1 MTTKPVLLTEAEIEQ
16 LHLEVGR
23 SSLMGKTIAANAKD
37 LEAFMRLPIDVPGH
51 GEAGGYEHN
60 RHKQNYTYMNLA
72 GRMFLITKEQKYAD
86 FVTELLE
93 EYADKYLTF
102 DYHVQKNTN
111 PTGRLFHQILN
122 EHCWLMFSSLAYSCV
137 ASTLTQEQRDN
148 IESRIFEPMLE
159 MFTVKYAHDF
169 DRIHNHGIWA
179 VAAVGICGLALG
191 KREYLEMS
199 VYGIDRNDTGGF
211 LAQVSQL
218 FAPSGYY
225 MEGPYYH
232 RYAIR
237 PTCVFAEVI
246 HRHMPEVDIYNYKGG
261 VIGNTVQAMLAT
273 AYPNGEFPAL
283 NDASRTMGITDMGV
297 QVAVSVYSKHYSSEN
312 GVDQNILGMAKIQ
325 DAVWMHPCGL
335 ELSKA
340 YEAASAEKEIGMPFW
355 PSVELN
361 EGPQGH
367 NGAQGFIRMQD
378 KKGDV
383 SQLVMNYGQ
392 HGMGHGNFDT
402 LGISFFNRGQEVLRE
417 YGFCRWVNVEPK
429 FGGRYLDENK
439 SYARQTIAHNAVT
452 IDEKCQN
459 NFDVE
464 RADAVHG
471 LPHFFKV
478 EDEQINGMSAFA
490 NDHYEGFDMQRSV
503 FMLNLEELESPLLL
517 DLYRLDSEK
526 GGEGEH
532 QYDYSHQ
539 YQGQIVRT
547 SFEYQ
552 ANKELNTLGED
563 FGYQHLWNV
572 ASGEVKGTALVS
584 WLQNNTYYTWLGAT
598 SNDNAEVIFTRTGA
612 NDPSFNL
619 RSEPAFILRSKGETT
634 LFASVVETHGYFNEE
649 FEQSVNAR
657 GVVKDIKVVAH
668 TNIGSVVEITTEKSN
683 VTVMIS
689 NQLGATDSTEH
700 KVELNGKV
708 YSWTG
713 FYSVETTLNPE
724 LASRAEQ
731 GK

>member
-1 MTTKPVLLTEAEIEQ
+1 MTTQPILLTEAEVE
-16 LHLEVGR
+16 LLRKEVGKP
-23 SSLMGKTIAANAKD
+23 SLMGKSIEANRKE
-37 LEAFMRLPIDVPGH
+37 LEAFMRLPLDVPGH

-72 GRMFLITKEQKYAD
+72 GRLFLITQEEKYAQ
-86 FVTELLE
+86 FVKDLLAI
-93 EYADKYLTF
+93 YAEKYLTF
-102 DYHVQKNTN
+102 DFHVQKNTN

-122 EHCWLMFSSLAYSCV
+122 EHCWLMFTSLAYSCV
-137 ASTLTQEQRDN
+137 ASVMTEEERTAVVE
-148 IESRIFEPMLE
+148 RIFEPMLD

-179 VAAVGICGLALG
+179 VAAVGICGLAIG
-191 KREYLEMS
+191 KPEYLEMS
-199 VYGIDRNDTGGF
+199 VYGQDRDDTGGF
-211 LAQVSQL
+211 LAQISQL

-237 PTCVFAEVI
+237 PTCVFAEVV
-246 HRHMPEVDIYNYKGG
+246 HRHMPEVDIYNYKDK

-283 NDASRTMGITDMGV
+283 NDASLTMSITDMGV
-297 QVAVSVYSKHYSSEN
+297 QVAVSVYSKHY
-312 GVDQNILGMAKIQ
+312 GMDDNILGMAKIQ
-325 DAVWMHPCGL
+325 NAVWMHPCGL
-335 ELSKA
+335 ELSQAYDKA
-340 YEAASAEKEIGMPFW
+340 IADREIGMPFW

-361 EGPQGH
+361 EGPTGN

-378 KKGDV
+378 KTGDV

-402 LGISFFNRGQEVLRE
+402 LGITFFNRGQEVLRE

-452 IDEKCQN
+452 IDEQCQN
-459 NFDVE
+459 GFDVD
-464 RADAVHG
+464 RADSVHG

-478 EDEQINGMSAFA
+478 EGTEINGMSAFA
-490 NDHYEGFDMQRSV
+490 NDHYPNTDMQRSV
-503 FMLNLEELESPLLL
+503 FMLNLDELEAPLLL
-517 DLYRLDSEK
+517 DLYRIE
-526 GGEGEH
+526 GEGEH

-539 YQGQIVRT
+539 YDGQIVRT
-547 SFEYQ
+547 NFDYQSFG
-552 ANKELNTLGED
+552 ELSTLGDD
-563 FGYQHLWNV
+563 FGYQHLWKV
-572 ASGEVKGTALVS
+572 ASGKVQDTALVS
-584 WLQNNTYYTWLGAT
+584 WLQNNTYYTWLGT
-598 SNDNAEVIFTRTGA
+598 SSSAKQNGDNEVIFTRTGA

-619 RSEPAFILRSKGETT
+619 RSEPAFILRSKGEST
-634 LFASVVETHGYFNEE
+634 LFASVLETHGYFNEE

-657 GVVKDIKVVAH
+657 GQVKDIRVVGYNAV
-668 TNIGSVVEITTEKSN
+668 GSIVEITTEKSL

-689 NQLGATDSTEH
+689 NVLGADDQTPH
-700 KVELNGKV
+700 QVEMNGKT
-708 YSWTG
+708 YSWNG
-713 FYSVETTLNPE
+713 FYSLEVNAFGQE
-724 LASRAEQ
+724 
-731 GK
+731 K

>member
-552 ANKELNTLGED
+552 ANKELNTLGDD

>member
-1 MTTKPVLLTEAEIEQ
+1 MTTQPILLTEAEVE
-16 LHLEVGR
+16 LLRKEVGKP
-23 SSLMGKTIAANAKD
+23 SLMGKSIEANRKE
-37 LEAFMRLPIDVPGH
+37 LEAFMRLPLDVPGH

-72 GRMFLITKEQKYAD
+72 GRLFLITQEEKYAQ
-86 FVTELLE
+86 FVKDLLAI
-93 EYADKYLTF
+93 YAEKYLTF
-102 DYHVQKNTN
+102 DFHVQKNTN

-122 EHCWLMFSSLAYSCV
+122 EHCWLMFTSLAYSCV
-137 ASTLTQEQRDN
+137 ASVMTEEERTAVVE
-148 IESRIFEPMLE
+148 RIFEPMLD

-179 VAAVGICGLALG
+179 VAAVGICGLAIG
-191 KREYLEMS
+191 KPEYLEMS
-199 VYGIDRNDTGGF
+199 VYGQDRDDTGGF
-211 LAQVSQL
+211 LAQISQL

-237 PTCVFAEVI
+237 PTCVFAEVV
-246 HRHMPEVDIYNYKGG
+246 HRHMPEVDIYNYKDK

-283 NDASRTMGITDMGV
+283 NDASRTMSITDMGV
-297 QVAVSVYSKHYSSEN
+297 QVAVSVYSKHY
-312 GVDQNILGMAKIQ
+312 GMDDNILGMAKIQ
-325 DAVWMHPCGL
+325 NAVWMHPCGL
-335 ELSKA
+335 ELSQAYDKA
-340 YEAASAEKEIGMPFW
+340 IADREIGMPFW

-361 EGPQGH
+361 EGPTGN

-378 KKGDV
+378 KTGDV

-402 LGISFFNRGQEVLRE
+402 LGITFFNRGQEVLRE

-452 IDEKCQN
+452 IDEQCQN
-459 NFDVE
+459 GFDVD
-464 RADAVHG
+464 RADSVHG

-478 EDEQINGMSAFA
+478 EGTEINGMSAFA
-490 NDHYEGFDMQRSV
+490 NDHYPNTDMQRSV
-503 FMLNLEELESPLLL
+503 FMLNLDELEAPLLL
-517 DLYRLDSEK
+517 DLYRIE
-526 GGEGEH
+526 GEGEH

-539 YQGQIVRT
+539 YDGQIVRT
-547 SFEYQ
+547 NFDYQSFG
-552 ANKELNTLGED
+552 ELNTLGDD
-563 FGYQHLWNV
+563 FGYQHLWKV
-572 ASGEVKGTALVS
+572 ASGTVQDTALVS
-584 WLQNNTYYTWLGAT
+584 WLQNNTYYTWLGT
-598 SNDNAEVIFTRTGA
+598 SSSAKQNGDNEVIFTRTGA

-619 RSEPAFILRSKGETT
+619 RSEPAFILRSKGEST
-634 LFASVVETHGYFNEE
+634 LFASVLETHGYFNEE

-657 GVVKDIKVVAH
+657 GQVKDIRVVGYNAV
-668 TNIGSVVEITTEKSN
+668 GSIVEITTEKSL

-689 NQLGATDSTEH
+689 NVLGADDQTPH
-700 KVELNGKV
+700 QVEMNGKT
-708 YSWTG
+708 YSWNG
-713 FYSVETTLNPE
+713 FYSLEVNAFGQE
-724 LASRAEQ
+724 
-731 GK
+731 K

>member
-1 MTTKPVLLTEAEIEQ
+1 MTTQPILLTEAEVE
-16 LHLEVGR
+16 LLRKEVGKP
-23 SSLMGKTIAANAKD
+23 SLMGKSIEANRKE
-37 LEAFMRLPIDVPGH
+37 LEAFMRLPLDVPGH

-72 GRMFLITKEQKYAD
+72 GRLFLITQEEKYAQ
-86 FVTELLE
+86 FVKDLLAI
-93 EYADKYLTF
+93 YAEKYLTF
-102 DYHVQKNTN
+102 DFHVQKNTN

-122 EHCWLMFSSLAYSCV
+122 EHCWLMFTSLAYSCV
-137 ASTLTQEQRDN
+137 ASVMTKEERTAVVE
-148 IESRIFEPMLE
+148 RIFEPMLD

-179 VAAVGICGLALG
+179 VAAVGICGLAIG
-191 KREYLEMS
+191 KPEYLEMS
-199 VYGIDRNDTGGF
+199 VYGQDRDDTGGF
-211 LAQVSQL
+211 LAQISQL

-237 PTCVFAEVI
+237 PTCVFAEVV
-246 HRHMPEVDIYNYKGG
+246 HRHMPEVDIYNYKDK

-283 NDASRTMGITDMGV
+283 NDASRTMSITDMGV
-297 QVAVSVYSKHYSSEN
+297 QVAVSVYSKHY
-312 GVDQNILGMAKIQ
+312 GMDDNILGMAKIQ
-325 DAVWMHPCGL
+325 NAVWMHPCGL
-335 ELSKA
+335 ELSQAYDKA
-340 YEAASAEKEIGMPFW
+340 IADREIGMPFW

-361 EGPQGH
+361 EGPTGN

-378 KKGDV
+378 KTGDV

-402 LGISFFNRGQEVLRE
+402 LGITFFNRGQEVLRE

-452 IDEKCQN
+452 IDEQCQN
-459 NFDVE
+459 GFDVD
-464 RADAVHG
+464 RADSVHG

-478 EDEQINGMSAFA
+478 EGTEINGMSAFA
-490 NDHYEGFDMQRSV
+490 NDHYPNTDMQRSV
-503 FMLNLEELESPLLL
+503 FMLNLDELEAPLLL
-517 DLYRLDSEK
+517 DLYRIE
-526 GGEGEH
+526 GEGEH

-539 YQGQIVRT
+539 YDGQIVRT
-547 SFEYQ
+547 NFDYQSFG
-552 ANKELNTLGED
+552 ELSTLGDD
-563 FGYQHLWNV
+563 FGYQHLWKV
-572 ASGEVKGTALVS
+572 ASGKVQDTALVS
-584 WLQNNTYYTWLGAT
+584 WLQNNTYYTWLGT
-598 SNDNAEVIFTRTGA
+598 SSSAKQNGDNEVIFTRTGA

-619 RSEPAFILRSKGETT
+619 RSEPAFILRSKGEST
-634 LFASVVETHGYFNEE
+634 LFASVLETHGYFNEE

-657 GVVKDIKVVAH
+657 GQVKDIRVVGYNAV
-668 TNIGSVVEITTEKSN
+668 GSIVEITTEKSL

-689 NQLGATDSTEH
+689 NVLGADDQTPH
-700 KVELNGKV
+700 QVELNGKT
-708 YSWTG
+708 YSWNG
-713 FYSVETTLNPE
+713 FYSLEVNAFGQE
-724 LASRAEQ
+724 
-731 GK
+731 K